1 MLLNMKWM
9 EWNEMCWI
17 VGCGS
22 NIWSYSK
29 PESVSPLIFASI
41 WTYLKFTVLLF
52 KSIDKN
58 KAYTRFHL
66 YFVLISSQWRSHH
79 KLSRALRW
87 TGMLLWRVND
97 FDEFIF
103 SILYFIRPMLI
114 LRIVT
119 NFSCVQMVHWHLKHA
134 RMVCYSMEREV
145 YTIIAIIIG
154 LLIVKHENSIVSIYP
169 RCNIL

>member
-1 MLLNMKWM
+1 MQLFPFISITIFYSITIIFNRKKKCFMRFQLIDFLFRMHEFLFMKITNGWYDIEYEMNGM

-41 WTYLKFTVLLF
+41 RTYLKFTVLLF

-58 KAYTRFHL
+58 KTYTRFHL

-97 FDEFIF
+97 FDEIF
-103 SILYFIRPMLI
+103 F
-114 LRIVT
+114 
-119 NFSCVQMVHWHLKHA
+119 
-134 RMVCYSMEREV
+134 
-145 YTIIAIIIG
+145 
-154 LLIVKHENSIVSIYP
+154 NSLFY
-169 RCNIL
+169 